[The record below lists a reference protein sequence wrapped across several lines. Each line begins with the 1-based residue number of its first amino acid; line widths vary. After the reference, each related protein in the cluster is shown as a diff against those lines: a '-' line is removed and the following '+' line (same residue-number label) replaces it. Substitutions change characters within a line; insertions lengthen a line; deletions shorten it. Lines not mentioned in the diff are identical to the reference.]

1 VKSRGNPCLE
11 YEGETIFEGGCY
23 IFITTIFIS
32 LLRDWELMFEWI
44 ARNMV
49 MLGACR
55 NVFSHRFN
63 NNWVNGVLYAF
74 AFKNEVRG
82 FSSPTANPPNAPNT
96 KICRDVVMYHNPSRS
111 FYYRCSPYNPS
122 TGEFSSKLK
131 FPTTI
136 MDLGPRS
143 GFLQELVMSDEYD
156 GYLVNKLE
164 TSTYSHV
171 DEILNLFIISRFMD
185 NNFLDNLLGAFNIIA
200 YFKNGRDGRLL
211 FDADYA
217 QLISINSELG
227 VAPFQSSNYP
237 DSPTVVGAGSFET
250 GIRYKILSGGTASN
264 PTNFTLIGATIN
276 TIGTLFIASGP
287 GTGTGTALVD
297 PEIQNPIFFDCDNS
311 LGIFFSSDT
320 QLRDYVTPKRTIINP
335 VGNTTSLCTFN
346 NFPVYSQLVP
356 LSQWNIDAA
365 GTKNSIFGSESNDW
379 DYGTIY
385 SSRYQSLDRLSQ
397 PSRYF
402 RSMNQS
408 QNNYLKGYIYAVTD
422 GNSLSHSPST
432 QQGSITALTRYW
444 DKNAPNDP
452 EQVTVGAPFHFYFG
466 LKRGA
471 SAFDRFKMKW
481 INTSNIIN

>member
-1 VKSRGNPCLE
+1 
-11 YEGETIFEGGCY
+11 
-23 IFITTIFIS
+23 
-32 LLRDWELMFEWI
+32 
-44 ARNMV
+44 
-49 MLGACR
+49 
-55 NVFSHRFN
+55 
-63 NNWVNGVLYAF
+63 
-74 AFKNEVRG
+74 
-82 FSSPTANPPNAPNT
+82 
-96 KICRDVVMYHNPSRS
+96 
-111 FYYRCSPYNPS
+111 
-122 TGEFSSKLK
+122 
-131 FPTTI
+131 

-156 GYLVNKLE
+156 GYLVNKLD

-171 DEILNLFIISRFMD
+171 DEILNLFIVSRFMD

-200 YFKNGRDGRLL
+200 YFKNNRNGRLL
-211 FDADYA
+211 IDADYA

-237 DSPTVVGAGSFET
+237 DAPTVVGAGSFET
-250 GIRYKILSGGTASN
+250 GIQYKILSGGTAPN
-264 PTNFTLIGATIN
+264 TTDFTSIGATSNAIN
-276 TIGTLFIASGP
+276 TLFVATGP
-287 GTGTGTALVD
+287 GAGTGSALVD

-335 VGNTTSLCTFN
+335 VGNTTSLCTFS

-356 LSQWNIDAA
+356 LSQWNIEAS
-365 GTKNSIFGSESNDW
+365 GSKSSIFGGESNDW
-379 DYGTIY
+379 DYGAIY
-385 SSRYQSLDRLSQ
+385 SSRYQSLDRLSP

-402 RSMNQS
+402 RSNNTS

-422 GNSLSHSPST
+422 GNSLLHSPST

-444 DKNAPNDP
+444 DKNYPD
-452 EQVTVGAPFHFYFG
+452 ELLVTVGAPFHFYFG